1 MTDISFATYATL
13 YQGRARVLE
22 FNSTATADDGLLLD
36 DLRTATEMIDAALP
50 DVSFM
55 PRVQTRYFDAPTGF
69 SDGDARGRD
78 LVLDVPLRSVTSVVN
93 GDGSTI
99 TDYTLYPRN
108 GAPYNIIRLNASSGL
123 YWSTDAHG
131 EYRDAI
137 AVSGVWAGSNIR
149 FIAGDWIDSG
159 DAVGLAIASATTTSV
174 QITDIDGVDAMQ
186 RTPRFSPG
194 NLISVTV
201 ASVTEYMEVLAHSAL
216 TASPNTL
223 TVRRGARGTTALTS
237 IPLNTAIS
245 VWQPDRQIV
254 LACGRQAAFLHR
266 SNGVF
271 DKTEFDIGS
280 GTGTKRN
287 TSAWD
292 SKAWEIVS
300 NMKQTAR
307 PTFKVSFF

>member
-1 MTDISFATYATL
+1 M
-13 YQGRARVLE
+13 RVLDE
-22 FNSTATADDGLLLD
+22 NAVADNPLLMD
-36 DLRTATEMIDAALP
+36 DLRRATAMIDAELP

-55 PRVQTRYFDAPTGF
+55 PRVDTRYFDAPTGF

-78 LVLDVPLRSVTSVVN
+78 LVMDVPLRSVTSVVN
-93 GDGSTI
+93 GDGSTL

-108 GAPYNIIRLNASSGL
+108 GTPYNIIRLNASSGL

-131 EYRDAI
+131 EHRDVI
-137 AVSGVWAGSNIR
+137 AVSGVWAGSNVR
-149 FIAGDWIDSG
+149 FIAGDFIDSG
-159 DAVGLAIASATTTSV
+159 DAVGLEIASATTTSV
-174 QITDIDGVDAMQ
+174 QITDIDGADAMQ

-245 VWQPDRQIV
+245 VWVCDSRIEYAA
-254 LACGRQAAFLHR
+254 LRQAAFMYASR
-266 SNGVF
+266 GVYNKSDLNVNTGF
-271 DKTEFDIGS
+271 
-280 GTGTKRN
+280 GTSRN

-300 NMKQTAR
+300 GMKQTAR
-307 PTFKVSFF
+307 PTFKVAFF